1 MLHKLFS
8 PQINCTFFNLLTT
21 YKRKSRITLHKKKQF
36 GFTLIEIMIALVLL
50 VGLTVIA
57 LPRIGSHTNELK
69 ATIRKLTVLG
79 KQLQVHSRLEHKT
92 FRLVFHLHD
101 KKAHSF
107 WVESAS
113 GYVSE
118 SAEDEDEDEDE
129 NNNESKK
136 KIQTLN
142 TFQLD
147 TSILKEPISL
157 PKPLLFRD
165 IEVEDNISKKGK
177 AYVHFFPQGVI
188 EEAAIHIAKG
198 DKSDKSSWT
207 ITYNSLTG
215 KGHIINKY
223 IPLRDLRERQ

>member
-1 MLHKLFS
+1 MLYKLFS
-8 PQINCTFFNLLTT
+8 PLSNCFFFNLLAVPQRQSKNIL
-21 YKRKSRITLHKKKQF
+21 YRRQQL
-36 GFTLIEIMIALVLL
+36 GFTLVEIMIALILL
-50 VGLTVIA
+50 AGLTVIA

-92 FRLVFHLHD
+92 YRLAFHLHE
-101 KKAHSF
+101 KEEHSF

-118 SAEDEDEDEDE
+118 SADEEED
-129 NNNESKK
+129 NNNDDEEGKQS
-136 KIQTLN
+136 LN

-147 TSILKEPISL
+147 ASILKEPISL

-165 IEVEDNISKKGK
+165 IEVEDEISKNGK
-177 AYVHFFPQGVI
+177 AYIHFFPQGVI
-188 EEAAIHIAKG
+188 EEAAIHISNGKAGNKLG
-198 DKSDKSSWT
+198 WT

-215 KGHIINKY
+215 KGHVIGKY
-223 IPLRDLRERQ
+223 IPLRNLRDRR